1 MSMNQTAEPSLDA
14 ERARYEAED
23 EERKK
28 LLEDKNAL
36 DQTVYQVEKL
46 LKESGEKLPDTDKK
60 EVEDSLAE
68 AKAALSSLD
77 AGRIKKAL
85 DDLNAKSHKMAEHLY
100 KQGSPAPGQAPTA
113 EEPKKEDNVID
124 AEVVN

>member
-1 MSMNQTAEPSLDA
+1 MLVLYDRWEEP
-14 ERARYEAED
+14 EEAD
-23 EERKK
+23 TSSG
-28 LLEDKNAL
+28 DKTPL
-36 DQTVYQVEKL
+36 TRTL
-46 LKESGEKLPDTDKK
+46 DKK